1 MGDYGILGLIST
13 TIFIATAAA
22 KFGLPNSIVRFY
34 QDFKSQNNLV
44 SFYST
49 MLFSSAGMAAT
60 MAILFGVVAHLIP
73 ARLIGVDSLG
83 LLSLIS
89 VLIFID
95 CIMNILLS
103 FLRAEQKTG
112 LYNSIAV
119 IIRYGSLGLSLFLVF
134 FFIKGLFGFYVGQM
148 ISGIA
153 MLLYL
158 LYFFRN
164 RMPMRAEN
172 FSPDIL
178 KTSIKFGLPLVWAE
192 LGHLV
197 LNYVDRYLIQLFLGS
212 ISLGLYTAGYNLAT
226 YITEVIIYP
235 INYAMTPI
243 YMDILVNKG
252 EEETR
257 IFFTKTFRYFLLIMF
272 PVVLGFI
279 LVGKDLLA
287 FLAPSKYMEA
297 YAVLPY
303 VVIGQ
308 SIYACSIILNSG
320 LFIRQKTHL
329 VTIIMV
335 SACVLKVG
343 LNIILV
349 PYSGIVGAA
358 QATLISYIFYTAIIT
373 YYAFK
378 EFRFRID
385 YPHILL
391 YFFVAFAMYLVVK
404 PINSGTPLLNLA
416 ARITAGSIFYTVL
429 ILALDRDVRNAAF
442 RMISRP
448 SAVTPEAL
456 SSNK

>member
-257 IFFTKTFRYFLLIMF
+257 IF
-272 PVVLGFI
+272 
-279 LVGKDLLA
+279 
-287 FLAPSKYMEA
+287 
-297 YAVLPY
+297 LPKP
-303 VVIGQ
+303 
-308 SIYACSIILNSG
+308 LD
-320 LFIRQKTHL
+320 
-329 VTIIMV
+329 
-335 SACVLKVG
+335 
-343 LNIILV
+343 
-349 PYSGIVGAA
+349 
-358 QATLISYIFYTAIIT
+358 ISF
-373 YYAFK
+373 
-378 EFRFRID
+378 
-385 YPHILL
+385 
-391 YFFVAFAMYLVVK
+391 
-404 PINSGTPLLNLA
+404 
-416 ARITAGSIFYTVL
+416 
-429 ILALDRDVRNAAF
+429 
-442 RMISRP
+442 
-448 SAVTPEAL
+448 
-456 SSNK
+456 

>member
-1 MGDYGILGLIST
+1 
-13 TIFIATAAA
+13 
-22 KFGLPNSIVRFY
+22 
-34 QDFKSQNNLV
+34 
-44 SFYST
+44 
-49 MLFSSAGMAAT
+49 
-60 MAILFGVVAHLIP
+60 
-73 ARLIGVDSLG
+73 
-83 LLSLIS
+83 
-89 VLIFID
+89 
-95 CIMNILLS
+95 
-103 FLRAEQKTG
+103 
-112 LYNSIAV
+112 
-119 IIRYGSLGLSLFLVF
+119 
-134 FFIKGLFGFYVGQM
+134 
-148 ISGIA
+148 
-153 MLLYL
+153 
-158 LYFFRN
+158 
-164 RMPMRAEN
+164 
-172 FSPDIL
+172 
-178 KTSIKFGLPLVWAE
+178 
-192 LGHLV
+192 
-197 LNYVDRYLIQLFLGS
+197 
-212 ISLGLYTAGYNLAT
+212 
-226 YITEVIIYP
+226 
-235 INYAMTPI
+235 
-243 YMDILVNKG
+243 
-252 EEETR
+252 
-257 IFFTKTFRYFLLIMF
+257 MF